1 MKDINNCIKENDTDN
16 VILNKLKELG
26 TKLTGQENVQGETV
40 AEVLEFINTNYSGG
54 TGGGSRPITISY
66 DNYTDV
72 EDSDGVSY
80 LIIDVDLLLRESEKT
95 AYIEFVNTRI
105 SVASSDVSTNSGVYF
120 ASINDDE
127 TYRLFGLVPCE
138 IEFYD
143 KNNNYAQTSKI
154 GFVSLSG
161 SELYLECNDWSF
173 LSDEPLNIDLS
184 FRGVVDYDE
193 YV

>member
-1 MKDINNCIKENDTDN
+1 MEDINNCIKENDTDN

-40 AEVLEFINTNYSGG
+40 ADVLEFINTNYSGG
-54 TGGGSRPITISY
+54 GSGSKSITIKY
-66 DNYTDV
+66 DNYTDIA
-72 EDSDGVSY
+72 DSDGVSF
-80 LIIDVDLLLRESEKT
+80 LIINVKSLLRESEKT

-138 IEFYD
+138 ITFYD
-143 KNNNYAQTSKI
+143 RNNNYEQTTKI
-154 GFVSLSG
+154 GFVSLDG
-161 SELYLECNDWSF
+161 SSLSLQCNDWSF
-173 LSDEPLNIDLS
+173 LSDEPLDIDVS

>member
-1 MKDINNCIKENDTDN
+1 MQDINNYIKETDTDN

-40 AEVLEFINTNYSGG
+40 ADVLDFINSNYSGG
-54 TGGGSRPITISY
+54 GSGSKSITIKY
-66 DNYTDV
+66 DNYTDIKD
-72 EDSDGVSY
+72 EDGISFS
-80 LIIDVDLLLRESEKT
+80 IIDVGLLLRESEKT

-105 SVASSDVSTNSGVYF
+105 SVASSDVSTNKGIHF
-120 ASINDDE
+120 ASLNDDE

-138 IEFYD
+138 IKFYD

>member
-1 MKDINNCIKENDTDN
+1 MEDINELINATDTDN
-16 VILNKLKELG
+16 VILKKLKELG

-40 AEVLEFINTNYSGG
+40 ADVLDFINSNYSGG
-54 TGGGSRPITISY
+54 GSKSITIKY
-66 DNYTDV
+66 DNYTDI
-72 EDSDGVSY
+72 EDSDGVSFS
-80 LIIDVDLLLRESEKT
+80 IINVKSLLRESEKT

-105 SVASSDVSTNSGVYF
+105 SVASSDVSTKNGIYF
-120 ASINDDE
+120 ASLNDAE

-138 IEFYD
+138 ITFYD
-143 KNNNYAQTSKI
+143 KNNGYAQTSKI
-154 GFVSLSG
+154 GFVNLSG
-161 SELYLECNDWSF
+161 SVLYLECNDWSF

>member
-1 MKDINNCIKENDTDN
+1 MEDINNYIKENDTDN
-16 VILNKLKELG
+16 VILNKLKQLG

-40 AEVLEFINTNYSGG
+40 ADVLDFINSNYSGG
-54 TGGGSRPITISY
+54 GSKSITIKY
-66 DNYTDV
+66 DNYTDI
-72 EDSDGVSY
+72 EDSDGVSFS
-80 LIIDVDLLLRESEKT
+80 IINVKSLLRESEKT

-105 SVASSDVSTNSGVYF
+105 SVASSDVSTNGGILF
-120 ASINDDE
+120 ASLNDAE

-138 IEFYD
+138 ITFYD
-143 KNNNYAQTSKI
+143 KNNGYAQTSKI
-154 GFVSLSG
+154 GFVNLSG